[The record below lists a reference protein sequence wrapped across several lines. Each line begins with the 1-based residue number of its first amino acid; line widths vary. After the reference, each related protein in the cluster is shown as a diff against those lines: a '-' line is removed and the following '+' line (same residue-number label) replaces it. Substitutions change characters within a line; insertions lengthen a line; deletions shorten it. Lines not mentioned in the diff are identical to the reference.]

1 MVTHNISNSKSNKR
15 AGQVT
20 KRKRKVFARSD
31 LSFGADPYC
40 EVKDFFNEISKK
52 NLQNNKGNAK
62 HGASKVLEEETKSEA
77 RENCK
82 DSAGPL
88 VVERSSF
95 KEARSFLMIEPKN
108 RRQINSMTICDKEFR
123 RRTDK
128 DSEMIILCMLINGN
142 EGEMLRIQFPYDLS
156 KDSPQIVARE
166 MVNALSLNEEDLE
179 RLQYAIEEELKNRE
193 TEVIELLNSK
203 IPSHF
208 NKSDDK
214 YDENFSPSD
223 KELHEKVEQILTLV
237 ESSAVEN
244 EVELD
249 ACRTVK
255 ELDNTFI
262 LEISKLAQRY
272 KTRIEE
278 INNDDNH

>member
-1 MVTHNISNSKSNKR
+1 MVTHDISSSKSSKR
-15 AGQVT
+15 AGQMT
-20 KRKRKVFARSD
+20 KRKRKVLARSD

-52 NLQNNKGNAK
+52 NMQNNKGNAK
-62 HGASKVLEEETKSEA
+62 CGAARVLKEETKSEA

-82 DSAGPL
+82 DSVGPL

-128 DSEMIILCMLINGN
+128 DSETIILCMLINGN

-156 KDSPQIVARE
+156 KDSPQIVAKE

-193 TEVIELLNSK
+193 TDVVELPNNK
-203 IPSHF
+203 TPSHF
-208 NKSDDK
+208 NKSDSK
-214 YDENFSPSD
+214 YDGTFSPSD
-223 KELHEKVEQILTLV
+223 RDLHEKVAQILALV
-237 ESSAVEN
+237 GDSGAED

-249 ACRTVK
+249 ACSTVR
-255 ELDNTFI
+255 ELDSAFI
-262 LEISKLAQRY
+262 LAMSKLALRY
-272 KTRIEE
+272 KARVLRIS
-278 INNDDNH
+278 NDDHH